1 MVSTPICTK
10 LPGFFLVPFNDYF
23 NSDFGFFFFFSG
35 LADKLRWYVKNEA
48 KFFLVYYSV
57 ILIFS
62 IVYTEWAS
70 VVETF

>member
-1 MVSTPICTK
+1 MLVISLFFFIFPIFF
-10 LPGFFLVPFNDYF
+10 FFLFSYYF
-23 NSDFGFFFFFSG
+23 HFDFGFFFFSG